1 MIDINVKSDAAVQ
14 YMLEEIKNRL
24 KMATMAAIKPDHF
37 NAEHYEDIRDLYDMI
52 ISKSSYSILEMEA
65 IVDELGRMK
74 R

>member
-1 MIDINVKSDAAVQ
+1 MIDINVKSDEAVQ

-74 R
+74 K

>member
-1 MIDINVKSDAAVQ
+1 MIDINVKSDEAVQ

-52 ISKSSYSILEMEA
+52 ISKSNYSILEMEA

-74 R
+74 K